1 MNLMNLNERIL
12 RHGESICFVGKFGLI
27 FWLLGVV
34 SAILNKTNASAAP
47 KIQFIE
53 VHLLH
58 LMMITRTLLYKL
70 MNLMNFN
77 ELRYYLRL
85 LFAMDKRAR
94 HVFWLGQVHLR
105 SFGSLKKVMTMR
117 KIFFL
122 LSALVLTGCGSPLAV
137 QAAALGNPEAQRSAT
152 PAATAT
158 ITITPSPTVDW
169 KGTAIVAQ
177 ATADEARRLDTQATA
192 QEKDRIQ
199 QQLGWTAQ
207 ADMWTAQSDQAT
219 ATAYM
224 TAVPL
229 TSTARIEDL
238 TATSAYMTLTSN
250 QMTATEHA
258 PTQVVAMIDA
268 QNYEKYGA
276 LDFVIRLFV
285 LAGLGVFMF
294 GIGIFAFFN
303 INKPAAYGK
312 PTRQPVSPVQK
323 EPDLI
328 PLKQET
334 ETVVK
339 VKTDNGQGFGQDI
352 LLTVPCTQE
361 QLTELAARV
370 INDGES
376 LGVNNWEGEKTLLT
390 RAVIGRLRA
399 FFQGNKMAISSGAGR
414 VVLTDNGL
422 AFLRGW
428 LERKELPHSY
438 SFDQK
443 NLETPLVMSHEHEAH
458 AVAHGGGV

>member
-85 LFAMDKRAR
+85 LFAMDKRGR

-117 KIFFL
+117 KMFFL
-122 LSALVLTGCGSPLAV
+122 LTALVLTGCGSPLAV
-137 QAAALGNPEAQRSAT
+137 QAAALGTPEVQRSVT

-169 KGTAIVAQ
+169 QGTAIVAQ

-199 QQLGWTAQ
+199 QQLAWTAESNQWTAQ
-207 ADMWTAQSDQAT
+207 ANQWT
-219 ATAYM
+219 ATAAL
-224 TAVPL
+224 TSVPL
-229 TSTARIEDL
+229 TATQQSVVNTQVPIDQALMAGQL
-238 TATSAYMTLTSN
+238 TATK
-250 QMTATEHA
+250 EA
-258 PTQVVAMIDA
+258 PTQMVAMIDA
-268 QNYEKYGA
+268 KIYEEHGET
-276 LDFVIRLFV
+276 DFIVRMFV
-285 LAGLGVFMF
+285 LGALGVFLL
-294 GIGIFAFFN
+294 GVGLFAFGARS
-303 INKPAAYGK
+303 KETAKAGSAAPARAK
-312 PTRQPVSPVQK
+312 V

-328 PLKQET
+328 PLRQDH

-352 LLTVPCTQE
+352 LLTVPCTRE
-361 QLTELAARV
+361 QLSELADGV
-370 INDGES
+370 INGGVT

-390 RAVIGRLRA
+390 RAVIGRMRH
-399 FFQGNKMAISSGAGR
+399 FFEVNKMATRDAAGR
-414 VVLTDNGL
+414 VSLNEDGIG
-422 AFLRGW
+422 FLHGW
-428 LERKELPHSY
+428 LRRGTLPHSY
-438 SFDQK
+438 SFPSSGSA
-443 NLETPLVMSHEHEAH
+443 EPLGMSHEYDAH
-458 AVAHGGGV
+458 AVAHGGGG